1 MNERLATNAACA
13 ASADAGR
20 ADRYGGLRSQTIAG
34 ASAPLPPT
42 LRLMSFNIQVGIETR
57 YYHQY
62 FTRGWRHLLPDT
74 ARLPNLRRIAGLISE
89 FDLVG
94 LQELDAGSLRSGFV
108 DQTQFLAEQAAFPHR
123 YQQTNRPLGRFAQHS
138 NGILSRLIA
147 REVSEHRL
155 PGRVPG
161 RGALLAR
168 FGRPEAE
175 LVVVLLHLALSQRAR
190 LSQLAYVA
198 EQIGDSPH
206 VIVMGDL
213 NCHSRSPE
221 LAYLC
226 AETGLREPLHD
237 LPTYPSWRPQRNIDH
252 ILVSP
257 SLTVESAEV
266 LDVPLS
272 DHLPMTMSVGL
283 PAVLQAPGR
292 DTPLS

>member
-1 MNERLATNAACA
+1 M
-13 ASADAGR
+13 
-20 ADRYGGLRSQTIAG
+20 Q
-34 ASAPLPPT
+34 PLPAS
-42 LRLMSFNIQVGIETR
+42 LRLMSFNIQAGIDTR

-62 FTRGWRHLLPDT
+62 FTRGWRHVLPDT
-74 ARLPNLRRIAGLISE
+74 KRSHNLRRIADVIGD

-108 DQTQFLAEQAAFPHR
+108 DQTAFLAQTAAFPHW

-138 NGILSRLIA
+138 NGLLSRLAA
-147 REVSEHRL
+147 REVTEHRL
-155 PGRVPG
+155 PGRMPG
-161 RGALLAR
+161 RGALIVR
-168 FGRPEAE
+168 FGPAEAE

-198 EQIGDSPH
+198 EQIAESEH

-221 LAYLC
+221 LVYLC

-237 LPTYPSWRPQRNIDH
+237 LPTYPSWRPARNIDH

-257 SLTVESAEV
+257 SLEVTAAEV
-266 LDVPLS
+266 LDEAVS
-272 DHLPMTMSVGL
+272 DHLPMTMDVRL
-283 PAVLQAPGR
+283 PDALLTSTAML
-292 DTPLS
+292 TH